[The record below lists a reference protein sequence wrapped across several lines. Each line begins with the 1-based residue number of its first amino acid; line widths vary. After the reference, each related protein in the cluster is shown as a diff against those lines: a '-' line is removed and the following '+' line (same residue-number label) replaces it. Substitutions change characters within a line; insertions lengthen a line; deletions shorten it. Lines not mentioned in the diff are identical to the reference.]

1 MFASIVHFVFF
12 FRDFLFYFLSLFCW
26 SKSYLPF
33 SIFFFSFGTICFAVW
48 ASVCVCMCSGKSSS
62 NWTIP
67 YNPHMTY
74 TNCTFYP
81 CLFYALF
88 SAVCC
93 YFSFDRHQNDRPYQ
107 TYTNRICFL
116 TLFRT
121 QWTWRGKKR
130 ARNFRIKINAQI
142 SVRGKGNKQQH
153 QQAQDCRA
161 YRIKDLHLFR

>member
-1 MFASIVHFVFF
+1 MHTLHRSLHLDTKCLHLLFILCFSFET
-12 FRDFLFYFLSLFCW
+12 FYFIFSRCFVGRNPICHLAFSFFLSAQFV
-26 SKSYLPF
+26 LPF
-33 SIFFFSFGTICFAVW
+33 GRVC
-48 ASVCVCMCSGKSSS
+48 VCVCMCSGKSSS

-107 TYTNRICFL
+107 TYTNRICFFDIVPHAVNL
-116 TLFRT
+116 KR
-121 QWTWRGKKR
+121 RKKEHG
-130 ARNFRIKINAQI
+130 I
-142 SVRGKGNKQQH
+142 SG
-153 QQAQDCRA
+153 
-161 YRIKDLHLFR
+161 